1 LSKTLFQLSS
11 VKQKH
16 DQSQKIINEFTDE
29 IINKKLDE
37 LNRNA
42 INKNKVETGDEDVCR
57 KTKTVIEILL
67 GNYHEMSHEQ
77 IRDELVTIM
86 IGKYENIYIQDD
98 SASMIIPIFSFN
110 NEFIQVNIF

>member
-1 LSKTLFQLSS
+1 LSKTLFRLSS
-11 VKQKH
+11 VNQKH
-16 DQSQKIINEFTDE
+16 DQSQKIINDFTDE

-37 LNRNA
+37 LNQNA
-42 INKNKVETGDEDVCR
+42 NNEKKVETDDEDICR

-86 IGKYENIYIQDD
+86 IGKYEKIN
-98 SASMIIPIFSFN
+98 M
-110 NEFIQVNIF
+110 

>member
-1 LSKTLFQLSS
+1 MSKTLFQLST

-16 DQSQKIINEFTDE
+16 DRSQKIIYEFTDE

-37 LNRNA
+37 LNQSAN
-42 INKNKVETGDEDVCR
+42 NKKKVETGDEDICR

-67 GNYHEMSHEQ
+67 ENYHEMSHEQ

-86 IGKYENIYIQDD
+86 IGKYKNIYIHTSYIYKPGQ
-98 SASMIIPIFSFN
+98 
-110 NEFIQVNIF
+110 